1 MVIDFGSAWN
11 AVISALGR
19 IVAFVSTTYV
29 KLGNLSVSLLTLFI
43 AALVVEIILL
53 WYIPWNGDE

>member
-19 IVAFVSTTYV
+19 IVVFVSTTYV

-53 WYIPWNGDE
+53 WYIPWNGDD